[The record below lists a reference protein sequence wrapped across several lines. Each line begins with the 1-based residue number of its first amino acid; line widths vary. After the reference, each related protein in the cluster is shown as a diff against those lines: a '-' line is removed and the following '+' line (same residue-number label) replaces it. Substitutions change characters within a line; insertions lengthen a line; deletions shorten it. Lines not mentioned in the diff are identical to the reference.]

1 MKLYF
6 YNLNLCENHNKK
18 IGIYRCDCDVVETQ
32 KRYCKADKS
41 HLPNYSKYV
50 RKDMLG
56 QLDNGWII
64 LTEPNFAL
72 VKKEFA
78 ALMASKRIY
87 AETEARRYASL
98 EKIINESEEIID
110 EQ

>member
-18 IGIYRCDCDVVETQ
+18 IGIYRYDCDVAETQ

-41 HLPNYSKYV
+41 FLPNHNKHV
-50 RKDMLG
+50 RKDGLG
-56 QLDNGWII
+56 CPDNGWII
-64 LTEPNFAL
+64 LAKADFSF
-72 VKKEFA
+72 VKGEFV
-78 ALMASKRIY
+78 ALMASKRIVGEIK
-87 AETEARRYASL
+87 AKRYARL

-110 EQ
+110 E

>member
-6 YNLNLCENHNKK
+6 YNLNLCEKHNKK
-18 IGIYRCDCDVVETQ
+18 IGIYRYDCDVVETQ

-41 HLPNYSKYV
+41 FLPNYNKYV

-72 VKKEFA
+72 VKEKFVD
-78 ALMASKRIY
+78 LMAFQKISARM
-87 AETEARRYASL
+87 EARRYESL
-98 EKIINESEEIID
+98 EKIIYESEEIID
-110 EQ
+110 E